1 MRLFKRLVNKF
12 GGLAV
17 AGFIHHWMGMLDYQ
31 FALYDEKD
39 DPIHPNY
46 TGPAIFLM
54 WHEYLPVPFYVRGHC
69 NIVVLVSQ
77 HQDAEWLSNAARHM
91 GFAVVRGSTNRGG
104 VAALR
109 EMLRNGRQMNLA
121 VAPDGPRGPRRQLA
135 PGPVFLSSRLGIPL
149 IAVGVGYDRPWRNP
163 WSWDRF
169 ALPRPLSRARIVFS
183 PRIQIPANL
192 GRDALEEARAS
203 VERLL
208 NGLTDAAECWAESGA
223 RCPKQAPMIRQ
234 AAPWWQNRAA

>member
-1 MRLFKRLVNKF
+1 MRLFNQLINKL

-17 AGFIHHWMGMLDYQ
+17 AEFIRHWMGQLDYQ
-31 FALYDEKD
+31 FALYDETD
-39 DPIHPNY
+39 DPIHPHY
-46 TGPAIFLM
+46 GGPAIFLM

-91 GFAVVRGSTNRGG
+91 GYDVVRGSTNRGG
-104 VAALR
+104 VTALL
-109 EMLRNGRQMNLA
+109 ELLRKYRHMNLA
-121 VAPDGPRGPRRQLA
+121 LAPDGPRGPRRQLA
-135 PGPVFLSSRLGIPL
+135 LGPVYLSSRLNIPL
-149 IAVGVGYDRPWRNP
+149 IAVGVGYERPWRNP

-169 ALPRPLSRARIVFS
+169 ALPRPFSRARLVFS
-183 PRIQIPANL
+183 PRVQIPAHL
-192 GRDALEEARAS
+192 DRDELEGARVG

-208 NGLTDAAECWAESGA
+208 NALTESAEHWAESGA
-223 RCPKQAPMIRQ
+223 RCPSQTPMIRQ